1 MIIRKWILSYQVL
14 NNICDN
20 WRLKVDKY
28 DFEKLFIKENNI
40 DIISELMYK
49 EKLPLILWGAGEVS
63 GAVKEYLEQ
72 NNILIT
78 AVWLDGRIENNTF
91 GNVPVMSLQKIKEKY
106 SRFNVILG
114 HSNYDLGDEIL
125 KKEQQINKVFYFC
138 SILYSQYHNIDY
150 KFIMDHLKEY
160 FLTYEKLQDKQSQR
174 AMIAYLNARMNN
186 NVKYIKECMN
196 GRQQDYFQ
204 NDIFQVGDKECY
216 VDVGA
221 YTGDTIDLFLKR
233 CSGKYSQIYA
243 FEPEEKNF
251 RELQLYVENNNI
263 QNISLY
269 NIGTWKEKGTLFF
282 SGREKQK
289 SSIIT
294 FESGFKITVDT
305 LDNILYGKSVSFIKI
320 NFYNG
325 VLETLMGAKNIL
337 WSCKPKLAI
346 TVGFDEW
353 ALINIPGLIKEIV
366 PEYRLYLRY
375 NRCMPACLVLYA
387 E

>member
-1 MIIRKWILSYQVL
+1 M
-14 NNICDN
+14 
-20 WRLKVDKY
+20 DKY

>member
-138 SILYSQYHNIDY
+138 SILYGQYHNIDY

-269 NIGTWKEKGTLFF
+269 NIGTWKEKGTLSF

-289 SSIIT
+289 SSITT